1 MGAILSN
8 PADDASAYPLQ
19 EDEGTLMITGLAT
32 KWPPKLI
39 GPEDMKA
46 YAPNHYPE
54 TAPWLQRLLKI
65 NEQTGIQTR
74 AVVDIWDNPQWNQD
88 SPPTAEDVD
97 TAFRNY
103 GVQLTKAAALDALR
117 DSHITPSSVTHVVAV
132 TATNAGSPG
141 YDQIVARELG
151 IPATAERALLA
162 GVGCAGGLA
171 ALRVASNLARA
182 ATLQHQEARIL
193 IIACEIC
200 SIQIRA
206 ELHAASQ
213 SHTVGIG
220 PALFGDGAAAM
231 VLCNS
236 YNLNDKVPG
245 RFSVID
251 WRTCITPRTHE
262 DMSYQ
267 VTSNGFLL
275 SLSKQVPKYTAAS
288 LQTPFQSLLET
299 NGKRMSP
306 VDFDW
311 AVHPGG
317 LSIIKGAQMAMK
329 LPDEALMA
337 SYEIYRSR
345 GNASSVAVLAVLDR
359 LRSMEMR
366 KQDVIACSFGPGLT
380 TEIVLLKRWL

>member
-8 PADDASAYPLQ
+8 PAKDASDYSSQ
-19 EDEGTLMITGLAT
+19 EDESSLMITGLAT
-32 KWPPKLI
+32 KWPSKLI
-39 GPEDMKA
+39 GSKDLEAYALNQYPED
-46 YAPNHYPE
+46 
-54 TAPWLQRLLKI
+54 APWLQSLMKI
-65 NEQTGIQTR
+65 NEQTGIQSR
-74 AVVDIWDNPQWNQD
+74 AVVDIWDDPRWHQD
-88 SPPTAEDVD
+88 VPPTAEDVD
-97 TAFRNY
+97 AAFRNY
-103 GVQLTKAAALDALR
+103 GVQLAKGAALDALS
-117 DSHITPSSVTHVVAV
+117 DSHISPSSVTHVVAV

-141 YDQIVARELG
+141 YDQVVARELG
-151 IPATAERALLA
+151 IPATAERVLLA

-193 IIACEIC
+193 IIACEVC

-236 YNLNDKVPG
+236 YNLSDKIPR
-245 RFSVID
+245 RFSVVD
-251 WRTCITPRTHE
+251 WRTCITPNTHQ

-288 LQTPFQSLLET
+288 LQTPFQSLLEA
-299 NGKRMSP
+299 NGKVMSP
-306 VDFDW
+306 EDFDW

-317 LSIIKGAQMAMK
+317 LSIIKGAQIAMN

-337 SYEIYRSR
+337 SYEIYRTR

-359 LRSMEMR
+359 LRSMDMR

-380 TEIVLLKRWL
+380 TEMALLKRWL

>member
-1 MGAILSN
+1 MAIQ
-8 PADDASAYPLQ
+8 AYWSKRY
-19 EDEGTLMITGLAT
+19 ESIC
-32 KWPPKLI
+32 
-39 GPEDMKA
+39 PESLPRKRSLVRSVPYNKA
-46 YAPNHYPE
+46 YRRKACSLNSR
-54 TAPWLQRLLKI
+54 LQSLLKI

-74 AVVDIWDNPQWNQD
+74 AVVDIWDDPQWNRD
-88 SPPTAEDVD
+88 IPPTAEDVD

-103 GVQLTKAAALDALR
+103 GVQLTKAAALDALS

-236 YNLNDKVPG
+236 YNLSDKIPR

-288 LQTPFQSLLET
+288 LQMPFQSLLET
-299 NGKRMSP
+299 NGKRLSP

-329 LPDEALMA
+329 LPDEAVMA

-380 TEIVLLKRWL
+380 TEMVLLKRWL

>member
-8 PADDASAYPLQ
+8 PAKDASAYPSQ
-19 EDEGTLMITGLAT
+19 EDESSLMITGLAT
-32 KWPPKLI
+32 KWPSKLI
-39 GPEDMKA
+39 GSKDLEAYALNQYPED
-46 YAPNHYPE
+46 
-54 TAPWLQRLLKI
+54 APWLQSLMKI
-65 NEQTGIQTR
+65 NEQTGIQSR
-74 AVVDIWDNPQWNQD
+74 AVVDIWDDPRWHQD
-88 SPPTAEDVD
+88 VPPTAEDVD
-97 TAFRNY
+97 AAFRNY
-103 GVQLTKAAALDALR
+103 GVQLAKGAALDALS
-117 DSHITPSSVTHVVAV
+117 DSHISPSSVTHVVAV

-141 YDQIVARELG
+141 YDQVVARELG
-151 IPATAERALLA
+151 IPATAERVLLA

-171 ALRVASNLARA
+171 ALR
-182 ATLQHQEARIL
+182 EARIL
-193 IIACEIC
+193 IIACEVC

-231 VLCNS
+231 MLCNS
-236 YNLNDKVPG
+236 YNLSDKIPR

-251 WRTCITPRTHE
+251 WGTCITPNTHQ

-275 SLSKQVPKYTAAS
+275 SLSKQVPN
-288 LQTPFQSLLET
+288 LLEA
-299 NGKRMSP
+299 NGKVMSP

-317 LSIIKGAQMAMK
+317 LSIIKGAQIAMN

-337 SYEIYRSR
+337 SYEIYRTR
-345 GNASSVAVLAVLDR
+345 GNASSVAVFAVLDR
-359 LRSMEMR
+359 LRSMDMR

-380 TEIVLLKRWL
+380 TEMALLKRWL

>member
-8 PADDASAYPLQ
+8 PAKDASAPPLQ
-19 EDEGTLMITGLAT
+19 HDDNILVITGLAT
-32 KWPPKLI
+32 KWPSKLI
-39 GPEDMKA
+39 GPNDLKA
-46 YAPNHYPE
+46 YALHHYPE
-54 TAPWLQRLLKI
+54 NAPWLQSLLKI
-65 NEQTGIQTR
+65 NEQTGIEAR
-74 AVVDIWDNPQWNQD
+74 AVVDIWDDPRWHQD
-88 SPPTAEDVD
+88 VPPTAEDVD
-97 TAFRNY
+97 AAFRNY
-103 GVQLTKAAALDALR
+103 GVQLAKGAALDALN
-117 DSHITPSSVTHVVAV
+117 DSHISPSSVTHVVAV

-151 IPATAERALLA
+151 IPPSAERVLLA

-171 ALRVASNLARA
+171 ALRVASNLAIA
-182 ATLQHQEARIL
+182 ATLRHQEARIL

-206 ELHAASQ
+206 ELHAASN

-236 YNLNDKVPG
+236 YNLCDKIPR

-251 WRTCITPRTHE
+251 WRTCITPKTHQE
-262 DMSYQ
+262 MSYQ

-275 SLSKQVPKYTAAS
+275 SLSKQVPKYTATS
-288 LQTPFQSLLET
+288 LQVPFQSLLEE
-299 NGKRMSP
+299 NGKEMSP
-306 VDFDW
+306 IDFDW

-317 LSIIKGAQMAMK
+317 LSIIKGAQMAMN
-329 LPDEALMA
+329 LPDEALTA
-337 SYEIYRSR
+337 SYDIYRAR

-380 TEIVLLKRWL
+380 TEMVLLKRWL